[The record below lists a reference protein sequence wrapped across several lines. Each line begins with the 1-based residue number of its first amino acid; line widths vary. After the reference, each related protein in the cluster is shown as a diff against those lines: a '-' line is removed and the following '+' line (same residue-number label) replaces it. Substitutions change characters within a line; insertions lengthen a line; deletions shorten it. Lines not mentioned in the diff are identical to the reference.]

1 MAKPS
6 DIGSKRL
13 ISLAPEE
20 WVNWIAQTSD
30 LKVKEVINTGF
41 EWISRDSD
49 ILIRVEN
56 SKRKEFLVLNELQL
70 RYKLNMPKRVRAYT
84 ALAEEK
90 YDLPVYPVL
99 INILKTSDTQIPT
112 AFKSKFM
119 GLTARQDYRV
129 INLWEVDAQVAFNAV
144 PTLLPFVPVLQ
155 NGANEATITQALR
168 VMRTS
173 EQLEQFDTL
182 LGFFASFML
191 DKALVQ
197 NIMRLD
203 MAILQE
209 SPWYQQILSE
219 GEQKGEK
226 RGEKRGIL
234 AAIELGLELKFGA
247 DALELMESVSEVQD
261 LEKLKV
267 IKDAIKSVNTLDE
280 LRQLI

>member
-1 MAKPS
+1 MAKSS

-20 WVNWIAQTSD
+20 WVNWITQTSD
-30 LKVKEVINTGF
+30 LKVMEVINTGF
-41 EWISRDSD
+41 EWISRESD

-56 SKRKEFLVLNELQL
+56 AKHKEFLVLNELQL
-70 RYKLNMPKRVRAYT
+70 RYKLKMPKRVRAYT

-99 INILKTSDTQIPT
+99 INILKTSDAKIPT

-129 INLWEVDAQVAFNAV
+129 INLWEIDAQVAFNAV
-144 PTLLPFVPVLQ
+144 PSLLPFVPVLQ

-168 VMRTS
+168 VIRTS
-173 EQLEQFDTL
+173 EQLEQFDML

-209 SPWYQQILSE
+209 SPWYQQIFGE
-219 GEQKGEK
+219 GEQVGEK
-226 RGEKRGIL
+226 RGEQRGIL
-234 AAIELGLELKFGA
+234 AAIELGLEIKFGTE
-247 DALELMESVSEVQD
+247 ALELMESVFQVQD

-267 IKDAIKSVNTLDE
+267 IKDAIKSVNTVDE
-280 LRQLI
+280 LQQLI

>member
-1 MAKPS
+1 
-6 DIGSKRL
+6 
-13 ISLAPEE
+13 
-20 WVNWIAQTSD
+20 
-30 LKVKEVINTGF
+30 
-41 EWISRDSD
+41 
-49 ILIRVEN
+49 
-56 SKRKEFLVLNELQL
+56 
-70 RYKLNMPKRVRAYT
+70 
-84 ALAEEK
+84 
-90 YDLPVYPVL
+90 
-99 INILKTSDTQIPT
+99 
-112 AFKSKFM
+112 
-119 GLTARQDYRV
+119 
-129 INLWEVDAQVAFNAV
+129 
-144 PTLLPFVPVLQ
+144 
-155 NGANEATITQALR
+155 
-168 VMRTS
+168 MRTS

-226 RGEKRGIL
+226 RGEQRGEKRGIL